1 MNRPVLAICDTES
14 RYCGRLDEY
23 LRKNLNL
30 SFDIHSFTKVKS
42 LEEFAGKNLISLLV
56 IAESAVAELK
66 KKACESGVKNILILD
81 EELSI
86 VREDE
91 EAFEEDAALGVNS
104 EHISKFSPA
113 SEIVYHILDLCAKS
127 PEDFESVGVRRS
139 DGKGTVIGLYSPI
152 ARCGQTALSVKLCE
166 ELSKHGKTMLLNFD
180 NFSPLPMIF
189 GTETEGDITDLLY
202 YSECEKSR
210 FCIYLEK
217 IKQSIGGFDYIPPAA
232 TAMQIKEIDYE
243 RLKNLI
249 ELIFKECGYEYM
261 VLDLS
266 DLPGGLYDILRYCN
280 KVITIMGKTKA
291 DGYKLRK
298 YEEVLSQNGYED
310 VCAAGV
316 KITIPEGAGD
326 RELAACARDLL
337 YTEGITGGEKI

>member
-30 SFDIHSFTKVKS
+30 SFDIHAFTQVKS

-56 IAESAVAELK
+56 IAQSAVQELK
-66 KKACESGVKNILILD
+66 TRVSESGIKNILILD
-81 EELSI
+81 EELSVI
-86 VREDE
+86 REDDGLPE
-91 EAFEEDAALGVNS
+91 EGLLGEVNA

-113 SEIVYHILDLCAKS
+113 SEIVCHILDLCVKS
-127 PEDFESVGVRRS
+127 PEDFESVGVRRG

-152 ARCGQTALSVKLCE
+152 ARCGQTALALKMCE
-166 ELSKHGKTMLLNFD
+166 ELSKHGKTLLLNFD
-180 NFSPLPMIF
+180 NFSPLPMIL
-189 GTETEGDITDLLY
+189 GSHTEGDITDLLY

-232 TAMQIKEIDYE
+232 TAMQIKEIDNE
-243 RLKNLI
+243 RLRNLI
-249 ELIFKECGYEYM
+249 KLIFEECGYENV

-266 DLPGGLYDILRYCN
+266 DLPSGLFDILRFCN
-280 KVITIMGKTKA
+280 KVFTITGKTKA
-291 DGYKLRK
+291 EIYKLRR

-310 VCAAGV
+310 ICASGIKV
-316 KITIPEGAGD
+316 SIPDGAGD
-326 RELAACARDLL
+326 KELSECARKLL
-337 YTEGITGGEKI
+337 YAEEI